1 MEALLAPTDLL
12 KAPFCGLSSSPTLG
26 TVIGLLLRVT
36 CQNAHS
42 CKQGTVALL
51 FFVLFNF

>member
-12 KAPFCGLSSSPTLG
+12 KAPFCGLSSPTLG

-42 CKQGTVALL
+42 FKQGTVALL